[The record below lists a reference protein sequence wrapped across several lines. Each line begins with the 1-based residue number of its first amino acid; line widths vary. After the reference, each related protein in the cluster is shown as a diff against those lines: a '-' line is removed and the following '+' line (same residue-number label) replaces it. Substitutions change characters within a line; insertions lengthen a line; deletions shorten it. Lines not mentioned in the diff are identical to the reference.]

1 MRWPGDWSVGVRV
14 WVERKGHAVLDEAAA
29 DVLMALERTNSI
41 SAAAR
46 SLGISY
52 RHAWV
57 LVEEASKRAG
67 KPLVET
73 AIGGKRGGGTQ
84 LTEYG
89 RAAVAAFQQIR
100 DQVRS
105 AAAKAVPRIVAPG
118 AKKSAVVHLAAAIS
132 LQEVIA
138 QVLNEYALVR
148 PTVAVRTIFGS
159 SNELADQIA
168 AGGSADIFT
177 SASESHI
184 NRLVKAGVID
194 GRSRRKLAS
203 NGLAIV
209 GDAKLAGNIK
219 KPADLRKLSDVP
231 VVVADPAC
239 PLGACTAAF
248 LKSADLLEELE
259 PRIKYVDNSRAVV
272 HSLRASRPRLG
283 IVFGSDAT
291 NANGLVTLAQIP
303 DAEASTV
310 YQGGMI
316 ATSTVREDANSL
328 LEFLTTDAAKSCF
341 RRCGF
346 RC

>member
-1 MRWPGDWSVGVRV
+1 MQWPGDWSVGVRV

-29 DVLMALERTNSI
+29 DVLMALERTKSI

-46 SLGISY
+46 LLGISY
-52 RHAWV
+52 RHAWL
-57 LVEEASKRAG
+57 LVEEASQRAG

-89 RAAVAAFQQIR
+89 RAAVTAFLQIR
-100 DQVRS
+100 DQLRR

-138 QVLNEYALVR
+138 QALDEYALVR

-159 SNELADQIA
+159 SNELSDQIA
-168 AGGSADIFT
+168 AGSTVDVFV

-184 NRLVKAGVID
+184 GRLVKTGLID
-194 GRSRRKLAS
+194 RRSRRKLAS

-209 GDAKLAGNIK
+209 GDAKLTGKIK

-248 LKSADLLEELE
+248 LKSADLLGELL

-272 HSLRASRPRLG
+272 HSLRGSRRRLG

-291 NANGLVTLAQIP
+291 AANGLATLAQIP
-303 DAEASTV
+303 DSEVSAV
-310 YQGGMI
+310 YQGGVL
-316 ATSTVREDANSL
+316 ATSNVREDAESL

>member
-1 MRWPGDWSVGVRV
+1 MQWPGDWSVGVRV

-29 DVLMALERTNSI
+29 DVLMALERTKSI

-73 AIGGKRGGGTQ
+73 AIGGKRGGGAE

-105 AAAKAVPRIVAPG
+105 AAAKAVPHIVAPG
-118 AKKSAVVHLAAAIS
+118 AKKSAVVHVAAAIS

-138 QVLNEYALVR
+138 QVLNEFALVR

-168 AGGSADIFT
+168 AGSSADIFI

-184 NRLVKAGVID
+184 SRLVKAGVID
-194 GRSRRKLAS
+194 RRSRRKLAS
-203 NGLAIV
+203 NGLAII
-209 GDAKLAGNIK
+209 GDAKFAGKIK

-239 PLGACTAAF
+239 PLGACTEEF
-248 LKSADLLEELE
+248 LTSADLLEELV

-291 NANGLVTLAQIP
+291 NANGLATLAQIP
-303 DAEASTV
+303 DSEASTV
-310 YQGGMI
+310 YQGGLI
-316 ATSTVREDANSL
+316 ATSNVREDAESL
-328 LEFLTTDAAKSCF
+328 LDFLTTDTAKTCF

-346 RC
+346 TC